1 LAGSIYLVAAN
12 AGTIVQFPTSMG
24 SYFVQLNDPGPT
36 ATVTNFQNY
45 VDNGKYD
52 NTFVHR
58 VATLSTSGVDVIQ
71 GGGFS
76 FDPSIAPGTFTSGSP
91 ALFEVNTE
99 AAIANEFNESNLRG
113 TIAMARQGGVID
125 SATSEWF
132 INTSDNTSLDTI
144 DEGFTVFGRV
154 AGDGIRVVDAIFA
167 LAPNDIENLTFANPV
182 LASVPTINHTVGD
195 PIGIENLVTTHGI
208 RVEFSIDN
216 EAHDFGSYAVGSTTN
231 TTFTLTNL
239 SGAAINLTVALD
251 DDIDGASPFSITTDT
266 CTGGATGDGFTCQIQ
281 VDFSPLD
288 GDTFD
293 ESFDIT
299 IVGHNVP
306 AAIISLDGVGQEI
319 GNPAIGPSF
328 TDLITFGNI
337 TELSLG
343 EKTRNLV
350 ITNYGDAPLVIGLLS
365 LVTTHGI
372 RVEFSI
378 DNEAHDF
385 GSYAVGSTTN
395 TTFTLTNLSGAAI
408 NLTVALDDDID
419 GASPFSITTDTCTGG
434 ATGDGFTCQI
444 QVDFSPLDGDTFD
457 ESFDITIVG
466 HNVPAAIISL
476 DGVGQEI
483 GNPAIGPSFT
493 DLITFGN
500 ITELSLGEKTR
511 NLVITNYG
519 DAPLVIGLLSL
530 SGAQAVAYEI
540 QDDLC
545 SSATLTN
552 FEDSCTV
559 AIIALQIDSTLKEAT
574 LHIPSDDPGGQ
585 INIELIANH
594 PIIRITPP
602 TRVPAEEMGF
612 GAIPTNATL
621 TQRLPIQSFGNTD
634 LVFGSID
641 ITGVDS
647 ARFSIGPVDECSNT
661 SLATV
666 DVFCNVDVKFD
677 ATGLMGD
684 AFALLTINNNSPL
697 KSAFEIELTGTGD
710 PTLGLTITPSV
721 IDFGQLAQGGIS
733 SIVVTLQNDTTV
745 DITIDTPNGITVS
758 GPDAVL
764 FGPNPDPS
772 DCDGVTLLT
781 DVPCAFT
788 LDFSLASMP
797 PTELKTAS
805 LDIST
810 SIGTQSVPVSGT
822 SSTGPIIA
830 LSTPQLDLGTVNFG
844 DTSASQSVTVTNT
857 GLAPLTIAAI
867 SLLGNDDPEFI
878 ASNDCLLGPIDAEGG
893 TCTIN
898 ITYSGIDT
906 GTDQVTL
913 TIDSDDPLQPTIG
926 VTLDGETLAP
936 LIRVT
941 INGALVV
948 AGSGDAFD
956 FFVGLEGVAESFTI
970 DIA

>member
-1 LAGSIYLVAAN
+1 MRVKTGYLNCAISLAATLAGSIYLVAAN

-113 TIAMARQGGVID
+113 TIAMARQSGVID

-132 INTSDNTSLDTI
+132 INTSDNTGLDTI

-182 LASVPTINHTVGD
+182 LSSVPTINHNVGD

-216 EAHDFGSYAVGSTTN
+216 EAHDFGSNAVGSTTS

-251 DDIDGASPFSITTDT
+251 DDIDGASPFSITADT
-266 CTGGATGDGFTCQIQ
+266 CTGATGDGFTCQIQ

-293 ESFDIT
+293 ERFDIT

-337 TELSLG
+337 DEFSIFD
-343 EKTRNLV
+343 KTRNLV
-350 ITNYGDAPLVIGLLS
+350 ITNYG
-365 LVTTHGI
+365 
-372 RVEFSI
+372 
-378 DNEAHDF
+378 N
-385 GSYAVGSTTN
+385 
-395 TTFTLTNLSGAAI
+395 
-408 NLTVALDDDID
+408 
-419 GASPFSITTDTCTGG
+419 
-434 ATGDGFTCQI
+434 
-444 QVDFSPLDGDTFD
+444 
-457 ESFDITIVG
+457 
-466 HNVPAAIISL
+466 
-476 DGVGQEI
+476 
-483 GNPAIGPSFT
+483 
-493 DLITFGN
+493 
-500 ITELSLGEKTR
+500 
-511 NLVITNYG
+511 
-519 DAPLVIGLLSL
+519 APLVIGLLSL
-530 SGAQAVAYEI
+530 SGAQAMTYEI
-540 QDDLC
+540 RDDLC

-585 INIELIANH
+585 IDIALIANH

-684 AFALLTINNNSPL
+684 A
-697 KSAFEIELTGTGD
+697 
-710 PTLGLTITPSV
+710 
-721 IDFGQLAQGGIS
+721 
-733 SIVVTLQNDTTV
+733 
-745 DITIDTPNGITVS
+745 
-758 GPDAVL
+758 
-764 FGPNPDPS
+764 
-772 DCDGVTLLT
+772 
-781 DVPCAFT
+781 
-788 LDFSLASMP
+788 
-797 PTELKTAS
+797 
-805 LDIST
+805 
-810 SIGTQSVPVSGT
+810 
-822 SSTGPIIA
+822 
-830 LSTPQLDLGTVNFG
+830 
-844 DTSASQSVTVTNT
+844 
-857 GLAPLTIAAI
+857 
-867 SLLGNDDPEFI
+867 
-878 ASNDCLLGPIDAEGG
+878 
-893 TCTIN
+893 
-898 ITYSGIDT
+898 
-906 GTDQVTL
+906 
-913 TIDSDDPLQPTIG
+913 
-926 VTLDGETLAP
+926 
-936 LIRVT
+936 
-941 INGALVV
+941 
-948 AGSGDAFD
+948 
-956 FFVGLEGVAESFTI
+956 
-970 DIA
+970 

>member
-1 LAGSIYLVAAN
+1 MWGRIRYLEYAAKVVAALAGSIYLVAAN

-216 EAHDFGSYAVGSTTN
+216 EAHDFGSNAVGSTTS

-251 DDIDGASPFSITTDT
+251 DDIDGASPFSITADT
-266 CTGGATGDGFTCQIQ
+266 CTGATGDGFLCQIQ

-293 ESFDIT
+293 ERFDIT

-319 GNPAIGPSF
+319 GPAIGPSF

-337 TELSLG
+337 DEFSIFD
-343 EKTRNLV
+343 KTRNLV
-350 ITNYGDAPLVIGLLS
+350 ITNYG
-365 LVTTHGI
+365 
-372 RVEFSI
+372 
-378 DNEAHDF
+378 N
-385 GSYAVGSTTN
+385 
-395 TTFTLTNLSGAAI
+395 
-408 NLTVALDDDID
+408 
-419 GASPFSITTDTCTGG
+419 
-434 ATGDGFTCQI
+434 
-444 QVDFSPLDGDTFD
+444 
-457 ESFDITIVG
+457 
-466 HNVPAAIISL
+466 
-476 DGVGQEI
+476 
-483 GNPAIGPSFT
+483 
-493 DLITFGN
+493 
-500 ITELSLGEKTR
+500 
-511 NLVITNYG
+511 
-519 DAPLVIGLLSL
+519 APLVIGLLSL
-530 SGAQAVAYEI
+530 SGAQAMTYEI
-540 QDDLC
+540 RDDLC

-574 LHIPSDDPGGQ
+574 LHIPSNDPGGQ
-585 INIELIANH
+585 IDIALIANH
-594 PIIRITPP
+594 PIILITPP

-641 ITGVDS
+641 ITGVD
-647 ARFSIGPVDECSNT
+647 A
-661 SLATV
+661 
-666 DVFCNVDVKFD
+666 
-677 ATGLMGD
+677 
-684 AFALLTINNNSPL
+684 
-697 KSAFEIELTGTGD
+697 
-710 PTLGLTITPSV
+710 
-721 IDFGQLAQGGIS
+721 
-733 SIVVTLQNDTTV
+733 
-745 DITIDTPNGITVS
+745 
-758 GPDAVL
+758 
-764 FGPNPDPS
+764 
-772 DCDGVTLLT
+772 
-781 DVPCAFT
+781 
-788 LDFSLASMP
+788 
-797 PTELKTAS
+797 
-805 LDIST
+805 
-810 SIGTQSVPVSGT
+810 
-822 SSTGPIIA
+822 
-830 LSTPQLDLGTVNFG
+830 
-844 DTSASQSVTVTNT
+844 
-857 GLAPLTIAAI
+857 
-867 SLLGNDDPEFI
+867 
-878 ASNDCLLGPIDAEGG
+878 
-893 TCTIN
+893 
-898 ITYSGIDT
+898 
-906 GTDQVTL
+906 
-913 TIDSDDPLQPTIG
+913 
-926 VTLDGETLAP
+926 
-936 LIRVT
+936 
-941 INGALVV
+941 
-948 AGSGDAFD
+948 
-956 FFVGLEGVAESFTI
+956 
-970 DIA
+970 